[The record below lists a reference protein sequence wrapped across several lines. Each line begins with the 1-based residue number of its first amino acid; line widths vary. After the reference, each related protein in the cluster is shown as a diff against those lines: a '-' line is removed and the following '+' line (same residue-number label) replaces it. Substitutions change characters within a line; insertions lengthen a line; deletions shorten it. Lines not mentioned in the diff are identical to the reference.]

1 VAEAHRVLRPGG
13 RYVAFEHV
21 GSPVLPV
28 RAVQRALDPLSVRFA
43 GDHLVR
49 EPLEYLRQA
58 GFEIDLLERSKWGIV
73 ERVIAR
79 KPD

>member
-1 VAEAHRVLRPGG
+1 
-13 RYVAFEHV
+13 
-21 GSPVLPV
+21 
-28 RAVQRALDPLSVRFA
+28 VQRALDPLSVRFA

-49 EPLEYLRQA
+49 EPLDYLRQA

-79 KPD
+79 RPA